1 VVTCGAVHIPDL
13 CWDQLPPTSPQ
24 TRHTVTAV
32 IVAHDGASMLPGL
45 VQALHAQTHA
55 VGRIVGVDTGSRDR
69 SGAVLADL
77 IGQDAVFGM
86 DRATGFGQ
94 AVWGALRRA
103 PALRPD
109 SSGQPQV
116 EWVWLLH
123 DDCEPVPETL
133 ERLLRAASRDRSVVV
148 LGPKV
153 LDGAE
158 RRVLREAGIS
168 IDRSG
173 RRVTGID
180 PGEFDQGQHDHNRA
194 VLSVGSAGMLIRR
207 DAWEQLGGFDTHL
220 RLFRDDLDFCWRVH
234 SAGYRVQVVTDAV
247 LYHRELTAR
256 RRRMPEGTSAR
267 RLDRRNALYVLAVN
281 LPLLSML
288 WTMAGCVGGT
298 LIRAVY
304 FLLTKQL
311 DQAADQV
318 HALGGIIAH
327 PVRLWKARRRR
338 APGRARGY
346 DAVRSFIAPSRP
358 LRQLSDHVMSLLS
371 PQGTGGAHHAG
382 TAGAGGEEDEQFIE
396 PPSLARRI
404 VASHGVQLVI
414 ALLVIAL
421 VAERRLLG
429 TSPLGGG
436 ALVPAWG
443 GASALWTQYL
453 ASFHAVGVGSAGTPS
468 PYVAV
473 VAALAT
479 VFGGQAW
486 LAVDVLLLG
495 CVPLAGLS
503 AYLASSR
510 LTMAPAARVWLAAA
524 YALVPV
530 ASGAVAAG
538 RLGAATV
545 LILIPLIARAA
556 GRMLTAPPRQARSAA
571 WATGLL
577 VGIASAF
584 VPLVWVITT
593 GLTLATLVVRR
604 WAWPLL
610 AGLLPGGRPR
620 EAGQAGPSSAGRLSV
635 VSTAIVVLTPL
646 AVLFPWSVHLLAS
659 PSAFLLEAGVQP
671 DGLSSAGLPGPAL
684 RPDALLLLS
693 PGGPGL
699 PPLWVTAGFGLAVI
713 GTLLRKRTALVL
725 AGWAVAVAGFAAA
738 LAVSRSAVVSV
749 DGAAV
754 RPWPGAELAIAAAG
768 LLIAAA
774 PAAEWLA
781 NRLASGSADRGPA
794 DGASAGGTASTRG
807 WRGGTAPRMLALVAL
822 VVVASAPVMAA
833 WFWVTDGVRGPIA
846 AVTSPV
852 LPPFVAASAS
862 QGFGYR
868 TLVLRDDDGTLSY
881 SVLRQADPT
890 LGEPELAEYAPAD
903 QALAR
908 LVAAL
913 GAPVGADAG
922 DPGLALGEFGIRWVL
937 LPSPVDAG
945 LAQRLDASEG
955 LVQHSTAPAYDL
967 WQVTGP
973 VSGVRV
979 VGQDG
984 TVTALSAQAGG
995 TTSIS
1000 GSAGGGTL
1008 VLAEPYGGWT
1018 ATFNGHALTPL
1029 PRPVDGWAQGFTLPA
1044 GGGQLAISRDDMVRD
1059 LSLIA
1064 ELIAFLAAA
1073 VLALPGK
1080 RSETTAEAQ
1089 SLAVPPERGPG
1100 SDADRPAGRRAARGG
1115 ARSHV
1120 GRTDAGPEGTRR
1132 RPVGAHAGGAHASGP
1147 RSGASQAS
1155 FAPAAN
1161 PTATRVGP
1169 AAEARDAAPPAD
1181 TATGGVGLLAGND
1194 QTASLAGPATLA
1206 GTSVPDPWRASD
1218 WALDPDRPQAVAG
1231 QDRTAD
1237 TRWAEVIAERDSGA
1251 WPALSGNTPPGN
1263 TPPGNT
1269 PPGNTPPG
1277 GTRPGN
1283 MQPAS
1288 TRARDTLPGDTP
1300 AHADG
1305 GWSAGTATGW
1315 GTGPNPSW
1323 ATDPGSDWGTG
1334 PNPNWS
1340 TDASPNW
1347 STDASSDWGTGPRAS
1362 VGTGSGR
1369 DRGTGPQKGWNG
1381 TPEARQQAASPVAG
1395 QPWEPMTTTA
1405 GEPADD
1411 REAGS
1416 PATDRKPAERHS
1428 HRARRHGRPARRIW
1442 DRADKDKDGES

>member
-1 VVTCGAVHIPDL
+1 MSRVATCGAVHIPDL

-32 IVAHDGASMLPGL
+32 IVAHDGARMLPGL

-86 DRATGFGQ
+86 ERATGFGQ

-103 PALRPD
+103 PTLRLD
-109 SSGQPQV
+109 GSGQPQV

-123 DDCEPVPETL
+123 DDCEPAPETL

-194 VLSVGSAGMLIRR
+194 VLAVGSAGMLIRR

-247 LYHRELTAR
+247 IYHRELTAR

-298 LIRAVY
+298 LMRAAY

-318 HALGGIIAH
+318 HALGGVIAH

-338 APGRARGY
+338 AVGRARGY

-358 LRQLSDHVMSLLS
+358 LRQLSDHIMSLLS

-382 TAGAGGEEDEQFIE
+382 TAGEEDEQLID

-404 VASHGVQLVI
+404 MASHGVQLFV
-414 ALLVIAL
+414 ALLVVAL

-436 ALVPAWG
+436 ALAPAWG
-443 GASALWTQYL
+443 GASTLWTQYL
-453 ASFHAVGVGSAGTPS
+453 AGFHAVGVGSAATAS

-479 VFGGQAW
+479 VLGGQAW

-495 CVPLAGLS
+495 CVPLAGLT
-503 AYLASSR
+503 AYLASGR

-530 ASGAVAAG
+530 ASGAIAAG
-538 RLGAATV
+538 RLGAATA

-556 GRMLTAPPRQARSAA
+556 SRMLTAPPRQARSAA

-577 VGIASAF
+577 VGIAAAF
-584 VPLVWVITT
+584 VPLVWVIAA

-610 AGLLPGGRPR
+610 AGLLPGSRPR
-620 EAGQAGPSSAGRLSV
+620 GAGQPGPSLAGRLSV
-635 VSTAIVVLTPL
+635 ASAAIVVLAPL
-646 AVLFPWSVHLLAS
+646 GVLFPWSVHLLAS

-684 RPDALLLLS
+684 LLLS

-713 GTLLRKRTALVL
+713 GTLLRRRTALVL

-754 RPWPGAELAIAAAG
+754 RAWPGAELAIAAAG

-781 NRLASGSADRGPA
+781 NGLAGGGAA
-794 DGASAGGTASTRG
+794 DGAPAGGAAIARG
-807 WRGGTAPRMLALVAL
+807 WRVGAAPRMLALVAL
-822 VVVASAPVMAA
+822 VAVASAPVTAA
-833 WFWVTDGVRGPIA
+833 WFWVTGGVRGPIA
-846 AVTSPV
+846 AVASPV
-852 LPPFVAASAS
+852 LPPFVAASAAE
-862 QGFGYR
+862 GFGYR
-868 TLVLRDDDGTLSY
+868 TLVLREDNGTLSY
-881 SVLRQADPT
+881 AVLRQADPT
-890 LGEPELAEYAPAD
+890 LGEPELAQNVPAD

-937 LPSPVDAG
+937 LPNPVDAG

-979 VGQDG
+979 VGQDS

-1000 GSAGGGTL
+1000 GSVGGGTL

-1018 ATFNGHALTPL
+1018 ATLNGHALTPL

-1044 GGGQLAISRDDMVRD
+1044 GGGQLAISRDDMARD

-1064 ELIAFLAAA
+1064 ELIVFLAAA

-1080 RSETTAEAQ
+1080 RVEATAEAQ
-1089 SLAVPPERGPG
+1089 SLTVPLDREPG
-1100 SDADRPAGRRAARGG
+1100 NNADQPAGRRAARGS
-1115 ARSHV
+1115 ARSHP
-1120 GRTDAGPEGTRR
+1120 GRTDAAPEGARR
-1132 RPVGAHAGGAHASGP
+1132 RPAGAHAGGAHASGP
-1147 RSGASQAS
+1147 RSGASHAS
-1155 FAPAAN
+1155 IAPVAN

-1169 AAEARDAAPPAD
+1169 AAEARDAVPLAG
-1181 TATGGVGLLAGND
+1181 TAAGGVGLLTGND
-1194 QTASLAGPATLA
+1194 QPAPLAGPATSA
-1206 GTSVPDPWRASD
+1206 GTPATDPWRASD
-1218 WALDPDRPQAVAG
+1218 WALDTESPQDVAG
-1231 QDRTAD
+1231 QDRAAD
-1237 TRWAEVIAERDSGA
+1237 ARWAEVIAEHDSGA
-1251 WPALSGNTPPGN
+1251 WPV
-1263 TPPGNT
+1263 
-1269 PPGNTPPG
+1269 
-1277 GTRPGN
+1277 
-1283 MQPAS
+1283 
-1288 TRARDTLPGDTP
+1288 LPGSDL
-1300 AHADG
+1300 
-1305 GWSAGTATGW
+1305 

-1323 ATDPGSDWGTG
+1323 GV
-1334 PNPNWS
+1334 
-1340 TDASPNW
+1340 
-1347 STDASSDWGTGPRAS
+1347 DASSDWGTGPRA
-1362 VGTGSGR
+1362 GF
-1369 DRGTGPQKGWNG
+1369 GTGPGTDGGIGPQESWSS
-1381 TPEARQQAASPVAG
+1381 TPETRRQAALPVAG
-1395 QPWEPMTTTA
+1395 QPWEPMTATA
-1405 GEPADD
+1405 GEPAGD

-1428 HRARRHGRPARRIW
+1428 HRAGRHGRPARRIW
-1442 DRADKDKDGES
+1442 DRADKDKDGKS